1 MTFFELMIIIVVG
14 YFGIFS
20 LVSRI
25 CQCNEKIAQEKRLY
39 MEKTFWSKEL
49 KKNNEFNEEFKKDL
63 DEINKIVKEN
73 FKYADKK

>member
-1 MTFFELMIIIVVG
+1 MMFFELMIIIVVG

-25 CQCNEKIAQEKRLY
+25 CQCIEKIAQEKRLY

>member
-1 MTFFELMIIIVVG
+1 MTFFELMIIIVIG
-14 YFGIFS
+14 YFCIFS

-25 CQCNEKIAQEKRLY
+25 CQCIEKIVQEKRLY

-49 KKNNEFNEEFKKDL
+49 KKNNEFNEEFKKEL

-73 FKYADKK
+73 FKNADKK